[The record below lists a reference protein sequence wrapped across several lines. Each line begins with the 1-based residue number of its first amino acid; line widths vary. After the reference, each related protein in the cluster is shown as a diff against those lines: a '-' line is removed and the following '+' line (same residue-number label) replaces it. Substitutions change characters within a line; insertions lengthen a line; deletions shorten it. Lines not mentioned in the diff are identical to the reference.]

1 MIRLEPRGTPSRSLA
16 LAVPA
21 CAALAALGL
30 AAVPLMLAGAP
41 LGRAYAAMAEGALG
55 SRFALSE
62 VLTRATPLILT
73 GLSAAIAFRARL
85 FNIGAEGQLYGGALA
100 AIAVGAGA
108 FDWPAPL
115 LLPLVL
121 FAGALA
127 GAAMMIGPALARV
140 TIGADEVVTTL
151 LLNFVVLLLVQMM
164 IEGPMKD
171 PMSMGWPQSE
181 PLLEAATLPRL
192 MEKTRLHA
200 GLLIAL
206 AAAVLLH
213 GLMARTVAG
222 FAIRAV
228 GESPPAARFAGL
240 PVGGTLVAV
249 GALSG
254 ALAGLAGAGE
264 VAGVKGFL
272 AADLSPGYGYA
283 GIVVAMLAGL
293 SPLGTVA
300 AALFVAA
307 VFVGADSMS
316 RAVNVSSYIAN
327 LIVALSLIA
336 VLVAGLLTRY
346 RLRRV
351 GRPAAGA

>member
-1 MIRLEPRGTPSRSLA
+1 MIRLQPRTETPAALR
-16 LAVPA
+16 LAVPV
-21 CAALAALGL
+21 AAAFASLLLAAIPL
-30 AAVPLMLAGAP
+30 AAAGAP
-41 LGRAYAAMAEGALG
+41 VGRAYAAMIQGALG
-55 SRFALSE
+55 SPFALAE

-73 GLSAAIAFRARL
+73 GLAAAVAFRARL
-85 FNIGAEGQLYGGALA
+85 YNIGAEGQLYLGALA
-100 AIAVGAGA
+100 AVAVGAGA
-108 FDWPAPL
+108 VAGPPAL
-115 LLPLVL
+115 MIPLVL
-121 FAGALA
+121 GAGALA
-127 GAAMMIGPALARV
+127 GAAAMLGPALARV
-140 TIGADEVVTTL
+140 WLGADEVVTTL

-171 PMSMGWPQSE
+171 PMSLGWPQSE
-181 PLLEAATLPRL
+181 PLLDAAALPKLVER
-192 MEKTRLHA
+192 TRLHA
-200 GLLIAL
+200 GLLVAL
-206 AAAVLLH
+206 AAAALVQVVLS
-213 GLMARTVAG
+213 RTVAG
-222 FAIRAV
+222 FSIRAV
-228 GESPPAARFAGL
+228 GASAPAARFAGL
-240 PVGGTLVAV
+240 PVRATLLGV

-316 RAVNVSSYIAN
+316 RAVGVSSYIAN
-327 LIVALSLIA
+327 LIVAMALIA

-346 RLRRV
+346 RLLFAR
-351 GRPAAGA
+351 RPA

>member
-1 MIRLEPRGTPSRSLA
+1 MIRLQPRTETPALLR
-16 LAVPA
+16 LAVPVA
-21 CAALAALGL
+21 AALVALALAALPL
-30 AAVPLMLAGAP
+30 ALAGAP
-41 LGRAYAAMAEGALG
+41 VLRAYASMAQGALG
-55 SRFALSE
+55 SRFALTE
-62 VLTRATPLILT
+62 VVTRATPLILT
-73 GLSAAIAFRARL
+73 GLAAAVAFRARL
-85 FNIGAEGQLYGGALA
+85 YNIGAEGQLYAGALA
-100 AIAVGAGA
+100 AVAVGAGA
-108 FDWPAPL
+108 VAAPPAL
-115 LLPLVL
+115 LVPLVL
-121 FAGALA
+121 LAGALA
-127 GAAMMIGPALARV
+127 GAALMLGPTLARV
-140 TIGADEVVTTL
+140 LLGADEVVTTL

-171 PMSMGWPQSE
+171 PMSLGWPQSE
-181 PLLEAATLPRL
+181 PLADAALLPKLVER
-192 MEKTRLHA
+192 TRLHA
-200 GLLIAL
+200 GLLVAL
-206 AAAVLLH
+206 AAALLTH
-213 GLMARTVAG
+213 LLLARTVAG

-228 GESPPAARFAGL
+228 GASSPAARFAGL
-240 PVGGTLVAV
+240 PVAGTLVGV

-316 RAVNVSSYIAN
+316 RAIGVSSYIAN
-327 LIVALSLIA
+327 LIVAMALIA

-346 RLRRV
+346 HVRLAP
-351 GRPAAGA
+351 GPAAR